1 MNYKNFSLAFGF
13 SVWLIATLTF
23 RFLGNSFFLIEN
35 TFLLIGFFLGTIPIL
50 YLLAKWVFD
59 GYKLTGNK
67 RLESTVLMT
76 IPGMICNVVCLKFHY
91 LVFPKLTIEQSI
103 VLGAWILWAY
113 VIVLLIGI
121 IKSRNKNGIEHG
133 V

>member
-1 MNYKNFSLAFGF
+1 MNYQKFSFTFGF

-23 RFLGNSFFLIEN
+23 RIWGNSFFLIEN
-35 TFLLIGFFLGTIPIL
+35 FFLMTSLFLGTIPIL
-50 YLLAKWVFD
+50 YLLAKWVFNR
-59 GYKLTGNK
+59 YKLTRYQ

-76 IPGMICNVVCLKFHY
+76 IPGMVCDVVCLKFHY

-113 VIVLLIGI
+113 VTVLLIGI
-121 IKSRNKNGIEHG
+121 LESKN
-133 V
+133 